1 MQQPGVEK
9 LQGQGAKAVHQD
21 PVAPFLKRI
30 PRVTVGVHVG
40 EDIENL
46 HFHHH
51 PRGALA
57 DGLVEILEIPGKDGV
72 DVQVQTDGTGHA
84 PDIAVRQHRQHPL
97 VQRLGQVLEQPW
109 RSEQI
114 DLGRD
119 PFLQFDH
126 GNEILAEEDAA
137 WPVRANLQAG
147 LFANQVGDPGAL
159 QFLVDGRQV
168 QGAQGFA
175 LLPVIIDLVL
185 GPLLFAP
192 LGLDGQVVG
201 DADEGRVVL
210 RLAEVVPVRKRVL
223 EGLILGG
230 QQRVLAEQRPHF
242 VDGGVGVIDGNVPA
256 YQDQVRVVD

>member
-1 MQQPGVEK
+1 M
-9 LQGQGAKAVHQD
+9 L
-21 PVAPFLKRI
+21 
-30 PRVTVGVHVG
+30 
-40 EDIENL
+40 
-46 HFHHH
+46 
-51 PRGALA
+51 
-57 DGLVEILEIPGKDGV
+57 
-72 DVQVQTDGTGHA
+72 
-84 PDIAVRQHRQHPL
+84 
-97 VQRLGQVLEQPW
+97 
-109 RSEQI
+109 S
-114 DLGRD
+114 
-119 PFLQFDH
+119 
-126 GNEILAEEDAA
+126 EEDAA

-175 LLPVIIDLVL
+175 LLPVFIDLVL
-185 GPLLFAP
+185 GPLLFSP
-192 LGLDGQVVG
+192 LGLDGEVVG